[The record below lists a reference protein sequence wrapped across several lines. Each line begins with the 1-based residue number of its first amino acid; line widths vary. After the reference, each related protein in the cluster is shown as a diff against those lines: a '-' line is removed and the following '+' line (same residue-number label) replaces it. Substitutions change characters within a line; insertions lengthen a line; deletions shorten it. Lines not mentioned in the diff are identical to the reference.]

1 MTHLDCTIERRDGA
15 VLVTPFGDVDRD
27 TAPQLREALSS
38 AVGEGGTGRVD
49 VDLRH
54 VTFMDSSGIGALL
67 AGHRLAV
74 GAGTTLRVRNP
85 TPAVRTVL
93 DVTNV
98 WQLLGS

>member
-1 MTHLDCTIERRDGA
+1 MHFDCTTERQGDT

-27 TAPQLREALSS
+27 TAPRLREMLTA
-38 AVGEGGTGRVD
+38 AVDQAGTGPVR

-54 VTFMDSSGIGALL
+54 VTFLDSSGISALL
-67 AGHRLAV
+67 AGHRKAT
-74 GAGTTLRVRNP
+74 ATGTTLRVHDP

-98 WQLLGS
+98 WGLLGA